1 MTEQTQLQQVH
12 TTQGTAVDNLSLP
25 VAVLVLLQDEAPL
38 LSVYTKL
45 IILDYAFGLEKLIS
59 SKLAGHLGISEQ
71 HQGKLIKQL
80 ESLGLVKKKHTGRE
94 VTLQLTVPQKLLTD
108 EQVRKLFTMKKNV
121 HNEDDLKN
129 IDLLGK
135 NLVKISKVPDQE
147 SLTLP
152 YNIYTNTLNISNTN
166 NSNVN
171 TKGDHLKIPKKRND
185 NIKRFPKIQYN
196 QVLMAYK
203 QISGTD
209 RRGSEL
215 KTALNYTRSMFLA
228 GRTPK
233 EIISFMEWIE
243 ENKDEKKFEWLK
255 FWTMGTVQKW
265 LPDFLSGRLTNEEEE
280 DDGYRRLN

>member
-1 MTEQTQLQQVH
+1 MTEQSQLLH
-12 TTQGTAVDNLSLP
+12 ADTTQGVSIENISLP
-25 VAVLVLLQDEAPL
+25 VAILLLLQDEAPL
-38 LSVYTKL
+38 LRAYTRL
-45 IILDYAFGLEKLIS
+45 ILLDYTFGLENLVS
-59 SKLAGHLGISEQ
+59 SKLAHHLGITKQ
-71 HQGKLIKQL
+71 HFGKIIKQL
-80 ESLGLVKKKHTGRE
+80 EDLGLVKKKHSGRE
-94 VTLQLTVPQKLLTD
+94 VTLQLTVPPKLLTD
-108 EQVRKLFTMKKNV
+108 EQVRKLFTMKKNL

-135 NLVKISKVPDQE
+135 NLVKVSKVPDQE

-166 NSNVN
+166 NNSVN
-171 TKGDHLKIPKKRND
+171 TKGNHLQIPKKKNP
-185 NIKRFPKIQYN
+185 NIKRFPRIQYN

-203 QISGTD
+203 RISGTD

-215 KTALNYTRSMFLA
+215 KTALNYTRAMFLA

-233 EIISFMEWIE
+233 QIIDFMEWIE

-265 LPDFLSGRLTNEEEE
+265 LPDFLSGRLTDEEE
-280 DDGYRRLN
+280 DDGGYQHY